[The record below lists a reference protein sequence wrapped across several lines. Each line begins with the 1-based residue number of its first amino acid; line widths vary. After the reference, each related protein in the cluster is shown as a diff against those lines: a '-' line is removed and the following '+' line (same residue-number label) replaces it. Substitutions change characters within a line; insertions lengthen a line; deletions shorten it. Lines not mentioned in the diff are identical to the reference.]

1 MQQEKSL
8 DMQQTVIYK
17 EYRTACE
24 NLPLAMDRQH
34 PSTSKKP
41 YISNELSYMNVENE
55 RPLVL
60 VIDDEEYM
68 RLLIDE
74 SLDQAGFDVV
84 EAGNGEQGL
93 QVFQERN
100 PDIVLM
106 DVMMPGKN
114 GFETCTELRTIVG
127 GEHVPVLMIT
137 GLDDVDSINRAYAAG
152 ATDFIT
158 KPINYTLLGHR
169 VRYLLRASEA
179 INNLITSERRLA
191 NAQRIA
197 KMGYWD
203 WDTARDE
210 LQLSQQVYKILDIPP
225 DRNREQRISSFDSLL
240 TRVHDNDKIA
250 LKEWF
255 ELACKNGDVSS
266 ITHRIVTSKGVER
279 FIRQQVEIL
288 TEQDQVLHLY
298 GTLQDITELR
308 QAEER
313 IHRLAYYDS
322 LTGLPNR
329 EFFKERVDWAIK
341 LAKRHESMLAL
352 LFLDLNNFKR
362 INDTLGHSIGD
373 MLLKATAERLKHSL
387 RASDSI
393 SRSGHGMEADNLARL
408 GGDEFTVLLSEISR
422 AEDAGWVAE
431 RVIESIS
438 QPLMLAGHEVCVGTS
453 IGIAIFPG
461 DGDNAEVLLK
471 NADMAMYYAKRDGK
485 KHCQYYSESMNG
497 AALRRLTM
505 ENNLRKAIERNEL
518 SLVYQPQLDIASN
531 RICGVEALLRW
542 DSAELGRISPEDFIP
557 LAEETGLIFPISEWV
572 LRTACE
578 QTMKWLKAGHK
589 LERTA
594 INISP
599 IQFSDSNF
607 CSLIKTVLND
617 TGMTPELL
625 ELEVTEGLL
634 MKDADRAVET
644 LKWLKDIGVQIA
656 IDDFGTGYSSLSYL
670 KQFPI
675 DRLKIDQVFV
685 QEINTNTDDAA
696 IATAVIAMAGSMD
709 LKVIAE
715 GVEDQEQFSFL
726 KKQRCDE
733 VQGYYLSKP
742 IGSVDMDKFLQ
753 EQDASPY
760 RISQ

>member
-1 MQQEKSL
+1 
-8 DMQQTVIYK
+8 
-17 EYRTACE
+17 
-24 NLPLAMDRQH
+24 MDRQNL
-34 PSTSKKP
+34 SESKKTR
-41 YISNELSYMNVENE
+41 IFNELSYMDKEDK

-60 VIDDEEYM
+60 VVDDEEYM

-93 QVFQERN
+93 QVFQEQN

-114 GFETCTELRTIVG
+114 GFETCAELRMIAG

-137 GLDDVDSINRAYAAG
+137 GLDDVESINRAYAAG

-158 KPINYTLLGHR
+158 KPINYALLGHR

-197 KMGYWD
+197 RMGYWD
-203 WDTARDE
+203 WDAVRDE
-210 LQLSQQVYKILDIPP
+210 LQLSQQVYKILDIPL
-225 DRNREQRISSFDSLL
+225 DKTGEQRVTSFDALL
-240 TRVHDNDKIA
+240 SRVHHNDKIA
-250 LKEWF
+250 LEEWF
-255 ELACKNGDVSS
+255 ELACKNGEVSS
-266 ITHRIVTSKGVER
+266 ITHRIVTSEGDER
-279 FIRQQVEIL
+279 YIRQQVEIL
-288 TEQDQVLHLY
+288 AEQEQVLHLY

-341 LAKRHESMLAL
+341 LAKRNGNMLGL

-373 MLLKATAERLKHSL
+373 LLLKATAERLKHSL
-387 RASDSI
+387 RATDSVT
-393 SRSGHGMEADNLARL
+393 RSGHDVEADNLARL
-408 GGDEFTVLLSEISR
+408 GGDEFTILLSEISR

-431 RVIESIS
+431 RVIETIS

-453 IGIAIFPG
+453 IGISIFPG
-461 DGDNAEVLLK
+461 DGENAEILLK

-485 KHCQYYSESMNG
+485 KHHQYYNESMNG
-497 AALRRLTM
+497 DALRRLTM
-505 ENNLRKAIERNEL
+505 ENNLRKAIERDEL
-518 SLVYQPQLDIASN
+518 TLVYQPQLDIAAN
-531 RICGVEALLRW
+531 RISGVEALLRW
-542 DSAELGRISPEDFIP
+542 DSKELGKISPEDFIP
-557 LAEETGLIFPISEWV
+557 LAEETGIIFPISEWV

-578 QTMKWLKAGHK
+578 QTMKWLEAGHQ

-599 IQFSDSNF
+599 IQFSDPNF
-607 CSLIKTVLND
+607 CGLIKTVLKE
-617 TGMTPELL
+617 TGMPAEIL

-634 MKDADRAVET
+634 MKDADRAVDT
-644 LKWLKDIGVQIA
+644 LKWLKEIGVQIA

-675 DRLKIDQVFV
+675 DRLKIDKVFV

-715 GVEDQEQFSFL
+715 GVEDKEQFSFL
-726 KKQRCDE
+726 KNQQCDE

-742 IGSVDMDKFLQ
+742 IASVDMEGFLQ
-753 EQDASPY
+753 EHDTTAHKME
-760 RISQ
+760 